1 MKTAIEVLDAFE
13 NIRRAQRA
21 GVYAPHKPLLI
32 LLALARAQR
41 GEPRLVEFAS
51 IDALLKQLLSEFG
64 PSSAAK
70 SRHYPFWHLS
80 TDGHGALW
88 DLSGPRDVLN
98 LPAATTPSLSELRE
112 HHIKAGFPADVYEA
126 LRHIPGL
133 LEAVASRVLDTA
145 FPPTLHADIV
155 ATLGLDLEGANELR
169 DGAQPASDYITA
181 ERHRRNPG
189 FRERVLRAYEYR
201 CCVCG
206 FDLRIGHTPAGLEA
220 AHIQW
225 HHVGGPDIES
235 NGLSLC
241 SLHHKLFDLG
251 VFTVEPEEHRV
262 IFSQHAISGSR
273 GMTGELQFH
282 GQPIH
287 APQHNDL
294 LPEPEFLAWNT
305 KNVFKM
311 PARHVTPP
319 TAALR
324 SRS

>member
-32 LLALARAQR
+32 LLAMARVQR
-41 GEPRLVEFAS
+41 GEPRMVEFTA
-51 IDALLKQLLSEFG
+51 IDALLKQLLAEFG

-70 SRHYPFWHLS
+70 SRRYPFWHLA

-88 DLSGPRDVLN
+88 DLSGPREVLKR
-98 LPAATTPSLSELRE
+98 PAGATPSLGELRE
-112 HHIKAGFPADVYEA
+112 HHIKAGFPADVDEA

-133 LEAVASRVLDTA
+133 LQAVASRVLDTY
-145 FPPTLHADIV
+145 FPATLHADIV
-155 ATLGLDLEGANELR
+155 ATLGLDLDVASELR
-169 DGAQPASDYITA
+169 DGAPAPTDYTTA
-181 ERHRRNPG
+181 ERRRLDPG

-225 HHVGGPDIES
+225 HHVGGPDIEP
-235 NGLSLC
+235 NGLSLRA
-241 SLHHKLFDLG
+241 LHHKLFDLG

-262 IFSQHAISGSR
+262 VFSQHAISGGR
-273 GMTGELQFH
+273 GMEGELQFH
-282 GQPIH
+282 GRAIH
-287 APQHNDL
+287 PPQHADL
-294 LPEPEFLAWNT
+294 LPAPEFLARNT
-305 KNVFKM
+305 KNVFKT
-311 PARHVTPP
+311 PARQMLSGAT
-319 TAALR
+319 TQAAR
-324 SRS
+324 